1 MFQTRPVRWGAVL
14 WLGMHG
20 AVAAAAL
27 GAFGGLRAP
36 WPVPADLLAAHA
48 AAALFFLVFVWPL
61 LLPAALRAAPAGRTG
76 PGRAIA
82 SPLLLFA
89 ALGAPFLLLGARVA
103 GTGMGTLLRSAV
115 VVAAV
120 ALCVA
125 SAFAGRR
132 GTGPRVPVLYQAA
145 AWTVCAGAPFLYYL
159 VREWA
164 GADWGWLA
172 ALSPF
177 RGAVD
182 PAAGTG
188 WGPLWAVQGAGY
200 AALAAVLA
208 GSALRRARGERG
220 RAGGG

>member
-48 AAALFFLVFVWPL
+48 VAALFFLVFIWPL
-61 LLPAALRAAPAGRTG
+61 LLPAVLRAAPDDRM
-76 PGRAIA
+76 A
-82 SPLLLFA
+82 SVPPLLLFA

-132 GTGPRVPVLYQAA
+132 GTGPRGPVLYQAA

-177 RGAVD
+177 RGAAD

-208 GSALRRARGERG
+208 GSALRRARGERA
-220 RAGGG
+220 REGGG